1 MENKNLTQQNQVTLR
16 LSLKEAS
23 GWTEQNATRF
33 ERLKGYTP
41 KGLRQACED
50 GRLKADKVG
59 EGNRANWYTTIG
71 ALEQFLIE
79 EKGPGRPTN
88 SLKKGADAMKP
99 QEDGNSRQYQGITL
113 GLCNQKG
120 GVGKS
125 SIAAALAA
133 VYAGRGLKVLV
144 LDSDPQGNV
153 SLQLGVDALEQK
165 LTGTI
170 ADLYLERATA
180 SELAVSTNVSGVDLI
195 PATVELA
202 EVEVTLPAL
211 AGSDLRLIT
220 ALEKPRKNYDLII
233 LDSPPNLGKFCVN
246 VLIASDWYLIPVS
259 DAWSLR
265 SVAALMKVARKNAT
279 YYKTVNQ
286 AGGIV
291 MNMMERM
298 RVKQEI
304 KNTAQEM
311 YPQLLLHSEIRRSTL
326 AGEASAVS
334 MPLPVYAAN
343 SPITEDF
350 NNLADELA
358 ARIGLELPGT
368 NKTVAKTTR
377 PEKAVVGSK
386 KPTARA

>member
-1 MENKNLTQQNQVTLR
+1 MNSNPTNNEIVLTTQR

-23 GWTEQNATRF
+23 DWTEQNARRF
-33 ERLKGYTP
+33 DRLKGYTP

-59 EGNRANWYTTIG
+59 EGNRAIWYTSAE

-79 EKGPGRPTN
+79 EKGPGRPTT
-88 SLKKGADAMKP
+88 SIKKGAEAMKAQVAAVTP
-99 QEDGNSRQYQGITL
+99 RLYQGLSL

-133 VYAGRGLKVLV
+133 VYARRGLKVLV

-165 LTGTI
+165 AGGTI
-170 ADLYLERATA
+170 ADLYLERASIA
-180 SELAVSTNVSGVDLI
+180 ELAVETNVAGVWLV

-202 EVEVTLPAL
+202 EVEVTLPGL
-211 AGSDLRLIT
+211 AGSDLRLLT
-220 ALEKPRKNYDLII
+220 ALEKARSDYDLII
-233 LDSPPNLGKFCVN
+233 LDSPPNLGKFCIN
-246 VLIASDWYLIPVS
+246 VLIASDWYLIPIS

-265 SVAALMKVARKNAT
+265 SVAALIKVARKNAS
-279 YYKTVNQ
+279 YYKTINKV
-286 AGGIV
+286 GGIV

-304 KNTAQEM
+304 KSTAGEM
-311 YPQLLLHSEIRRSTL
+311 YPELLLRAEIRRSTL

-334 MPLPVYAAN
+334 IPLPVYAAS
-343 SPITEDF
+343 SPIADDF
-350 NNLADELA
+350 NALADELA
-358 ARIGLELPGT
+358 GRIGIKLP
-368 NKTVAKTTR
+368 A
-377 PEKAVVGSK
+377 
-386 KPTARA
+386 PTASVSGGTKHLK

>member
-1 MENKNLTQQNQVTLR
+1 MENNTTISEVYSLER

-23 GWTEQNATRF
+23 EWTEQNAWRF
-33 ERLKGYTP
+33 DRLKGYTP

-50 GRLKADKVG
+50 GRLRADKVG
-59 EGNRANWYTTIG
+59 EGNRAIWYTNIE
-71 ALEQFLIE
+71 ALEQFLNE
-79 EKGPGRPTN
+79 EKGPGRPVSST
-88 SLKKGADAMKP
+88 KKGAEAMKAQAAIAIP
-99 QEDGNSRQYQGITL
+99 RQYQGLTL

-165 LTGTI
+165 PGGTI
-170 ADLYLERATA
+170 ADLYLERASIA
-180 SELAVSTNVSGVDLI
+180 ELAVETNVAGVWLV

-202 EVEVTLPAL
+202 EVEVTLPGL

-220 ALEKPRKNYDLII
+220 ALEKARNDYDLII
-233 LDSPPNLGKFCVN
+233 LDSPPNLGKFCIN
-246 VLIASDWYLIPVS
+246 VLIASDWYLIPIS

-265 SVAALMKVARKNAT
+265 SVAALIKVARKNAN
-279 YYKTVNQ
+279 YYKTVNKV
-286 AGGIV
+286 GGIV

-304 KNTAQEM
+304 KSAAGEM
-311 YPQLLLHSEIRRSTL
+311 YPELLLRSEIRRSTL

-334 MPLPVYAAN
+334 IPLPVYAAS

-350 NNLADELA
+350 NALADELA
-358 ARIGLELPGT
+358 ERIGIKLPAPTGSVTSGT
-368 NKTVAKTTR
+368 KPAKT
-377 PEKAVVGSK
+377 PAGSK
-386 KPTARA
+386 K